1 VIPSRPNGFSGTT
14 VLIVGDLM
22 ADCYVSG
29 DVHRISQEAPVP
41 VLAVRR
47 HRWAAG
53 GAANVAMNVAG
64 LHGTAIVAGLA
75 GNDSAGRRLTAILND
90 HAIRTDGIVIDPDRP
105 TTCKTRVM
113 SGNHQIVRLDE
124 EITTDLDRR
133 QEADLLA
140 RIVGILDERPAA
152 VVLSDYAKGVLTDA
166 ILAALIAA
174 CRDRSVPVLV
184 DPKKPD
190 YRRYAGATC
199 VTPNFPE
206 FQHAL
211 LTMAL
216 PWGDLAE
223 SGHRL
228 REAIGTE
235 FLLVTQGAEG
245 MTLFRADTQTR
256 HLPALAQE
264 VFDISGAGDT
274 VIATLAT
281 CVGAGMQMETA
292 MSFANAA
299 ASIVVAKVG
308 TVPIQW
314 QDLARLLEKQEL
326 LEWSDPPDR
335 SPAAGQ
341 KT

>member
-1 VIPSRPNGFSGTT
+1 MSSRPDGFRGTT

-41 VLAVRR
+41 VVAVRQ

-64 LHGTAIVAGLA
+64 LHGTAFVAGVA

-90 HAIRTDGIVIDPDRP
+90 HAIRTDGIVIHPHRP

-124 EITTDLDRR
+124 EVTTDLDPHH
-133 QEADLLA
+133 ETELLA
-140 RIVGILDERPAA
+140 RLVRILGERPDA
-152 VVLSDYAKGVLTDA
+152 VVLSDYAKGVLTDT
-166 ILAALIAA
+166 ILTALIAA
-174 CRDRSVPVLV
+174 CRERSVPVLV

-199 VTPNFPE
+199 VTPNFSE

-216 PWGDLAE
+216 PRGDLAE

-245 MTLFRADTQTR
+245 MTLFRADGQTR

-281 CVGAGMQMETA
+281 CVGAGMEMETA
-292 MSFANAA
+292 MSLANAA

-308 TVPIQW
+308 TAPIHW
-314 QDLARLLEKQEL
+314 EDLARLLEKQNTPL
-326 LEWSDPPDR
+326 TAPSGRR
-335 SPAAGQ
+335 SE
-341 KT
+341 

>member
-1 VIPSRPNGFSGTT
+1 MISHPNGFRGTT

-41 VLAVRR
+41 VVAVRQ

-64 LHGTAIVAGLA
+64 LRGTAIVAGIA
-75 GNDSAGRRLTAILND
+75 GNDLGGRRLTAILND
-90 HAIRTDGIVIDPDRP
+90 HAIRTDGVVIDPHRP

-113 SGNHQIVRLDE
+113 SGAHQIVRLDE
-124 EITTDLDRR
+124 EVTTDLDPR
-133 QEADLLA
+133 QEAELLA
-140 RIVGILDERPAA
+140 RIVGILDERPHA

-174 CRDRSVPVLV
+174 GRDRGVPVLV

-190 YRRYAGATC
+190 YRRYARATC

-216 PWGDLAE
+216 PRGDFAE
-223 SGHRL
+223 SGHYL
-228 REAIGTE
+228 RQAIGTD
-235 FLLVTQGAEG
+235 FLLVTQGADG
-245 MTLFRADTQTR
+245 MTLFRADGQTR

-274 VIATLAT
+274 VVATLAT
-281 CVGAGMQMETA
+281 CVGAGMEMETA
-292 MSFANAA
+292 MALANAA

-308 TVPIQW
+308 TAPIHW
-314 QDLARLLEKQEL
+314 DDLAQLLEKQDTPL
-326 LEWSDPPDR
+326 NAPFR
-335 SPAAGQ
+335 SSE
-341 KT
+341 

>member
-1 VIPSRPNGFSGTT
+1 MLSRPNGFHGTT

-41 VLAVRR
+41 VLAVHQRR
-47 HRWAAG
+47 WTAG

-64 LHGTAIVAGLA
+64 LRGTAILAGVAGDDA
-75 GNDSAGRRLTAILND
+75 AGRRLTGILHD
-90 HAIRTDGIVIDPDRP
+90 HTIRTDGIVLDPDRP

-124 EITTDLDRR
+124 EVTTELDSR
-133 QEADLLA
+133 QEDEFLK
-140 RIVGILDERPAA
+140 RILRILEERPDA
-152 VVLSDYAKGVLTDA
+152 VVLSDYAKGTLTDR
-166 ILAALIAA
+166 ILAPVIAA
-174 CRDRSVPVLV
+174 CRERRVPVLV

-190 YRRYAGATC
+190 YRCYAAATC
-199 VTPNFPE
+199 VTPNFHE

-216 PWGDLAE
+216 PRADLAE
-223 SGHRL
+223 SGHCL
-228 REAIGTE
+228 RQAIGCD

-245 MTLFRADTQTR
+245 MTLFRGGGQSY

-281 CVGAGMQMETA
+281 CVGAGMDMENA
-292 MSFANAA
+292 MLLANAA
-299 ASIVVAKVG
+299 ASIVVTKVG
-308 TVPIQW
+308 TAPVQW
-314 QDLARLLEKQEL
+314 EDLARLLEKQE
-326 LEWSDPPDR
+326 S
-335 SPAAGQ
+335 
-341 KT
+341 

>member
-1 VIPSRPNGFSGTT
+1 MHLRGNGFSGTT

-41 VLAVRR
+41 VVAIRQ

-64 LHGTAIVAGLA
+64 LHGTAIVAGVA
-75 GNDSAGRRLTAILND
+75 GDDSAGRRLTGILND
-90 HAIRTDGIVIDPDRP
+90 HAIRTDGIVIDRNRP

-113 SGNHQIVRLDE
+113 SGSHQIVRMDE
-124 EITTDLDRR
+124 EVTTDLDPP
-133 QEADLLA
+133 QEAQLLE
-140 RIVGILDERPAA
+140 RIGRILDERPNA
-152 VVLSDYAKGVLTDA
+152 VVISDYAKGVLTDF
-166 ILAALIAA
+166 ILAAVIAA
-174 CRDRSVPVLV
+174 GRDRSVPVLV

-206 FQHAL
+206 FQHAV

-216 PWGDLAE
+216 PRGDLAQ
-223 SGHRL
+223 SGHCL
-228 REAIGTE
+228 RKAISTD

-245 MTLFRADTQTR
+245 MTLFRADGQTQ

-281 CVGAGMQMETA
+281 CVGAGMEMETA
-292 MSFANAA
+292 MALANAA

-308 TVPIQW
+308 TVPIHW
-314 QDLARLLEKQEL
+314 EDLARLLEKQDTPL
-326 LEWSDPPDR
+326 TAPFGRKSH
-335 SPAAGQ
+335 
-341 KT
+341 